1 MILGGAQENTL
12 LTCRG
17 QVLQGHDVL
26 LITGPTSGPEGALLK
41 QTAEWNIPV
50 QEIASL
56 TRPLAPIKDWR
67 AYGQLKTCLRDFQPQ
82 VVHTHSSKAGVIGRY
97 AATSLKI
104 PAIVHTI
111 HGLPFHPFQNPLLR
125 WIYIK
130 AETLAARHC
139 HKILSVASAMSQ
151 QAISAGV
158 APPEKFVTVYS
169 GMNVDPFVNAG
180 ENRSAARKELGFSD
194 QDFVI
199 VKLARLFELKGHKQ
213 LLAAAPEIARRHPH
227 VKFLL
232 VGDGLLRSSLEAEVR
247 EKGLED
253 NFVFAGLIDPEEVP
267 KHLAAANLLVHT
279 SLREGLPRALPQAL
293 LTGTPVVAVDL
304 DGSPE
309 VIQHQKT
316 GLLVPADE
324 PAALVAAVCRM
335 IEEPEFAART
345 AQAGHQLV
353 LKTFPTEIM
362 VKSILDIYSQIL
374 NSKKQQAER

>member
-17 QVLQGHDVL
+17 QVLLGHDVRL
-26 LITGPTSGPEGALLK
+26 FTGPTSGPEGALLK
-41 QTAEWNIPV
+41 QAQDWNVPV
-50 QEIASL
+50 QEIPSL
-56 TRPLAPIKDWR
+56 TRPLAPVKDWQ
-67 AYGQLKTCLRDFQPQ
+67 AYRQLKAGLGDFQPQ

-111 HGLPFHPFQNPLLR
+111 HGLPFHSFQNPLLR

-130 AETLAARHC
+130 AETLAARRC
-139 HKILSVASAMSQ
+139 HKILSVARAMSQ

-158 APPEKFVTVYS
+158 APPEKFVTVFS
-169 GMNVDPFVNAG
+169 GMDIEPFIAAG
-180 ENRSAARKELGFSD
+180 ANRAAARQELGFSD
-194 QDFVI
+194 EDFVI

-213 LLAAAPEIARRHPH
+213 LLAAAPVIVRSHPR

-247 EKGLED
+247 KNGLED
-253 NFVFAGLIDPEEVP
+253 NFVFAGLIDPKEVP

-293 LTGTPVVAVDL
+293 LTGTPVIAVDL

-309 VIQHQKT
+309 IVQHQKT
-316 GLLVPADE
+316 GLLVPPDE
-324 PAALVAAVCRM
+324 PAALAAAVCRM
-335 IEEPEFAART
+335 IEEPEFAAQT
-345 AQAGHQLV
+345 AQAGHELA

-362 VKSILDIYSQIL
+362 VKSILDIYSNIL
-374 NSKKQQAER
+374 NSKKQKAER